1 MSSLS
6 SCMSQSSCWFWR
18 NSVGDKNVG
27 EGFLSEPCHNVLLW
41 ETGFVSKHF
50 TSKES
55 ALMCLGLCTSSRN
68 TPPTAPPLPDSLGF
82 QLEMYSHGT
91 LCWHLIRLGF
101 GYWLTSDKYL
111 TQRTVYLAVAC
122 CFGLPEP
129 AGVCGLMKSFF
140 FFCYSHITQDS
151 IIGLV

>member
-6 SCMSQSSCWFWR
+6 SCMSQSRSCCFWK

-27 EGFLSEPCHNVLLW
+27 EGFLSEPCHCVLLW

-55 ALMCLGLCTSSRN
+55 TLMCLWFCTSSRN
-68 TPPTAPPLPDSLGF
+68 TPPDCSSTARFSWFSVGKN
-82 QLEMYSHGT
+82 SHGT
-91 LCWHLIRLGF
+91 LCWHLIRLDF

-111 TQRTVYLAVAC
+111 TQRAVNLSVAR
-122 CFGLPEP
+122 CFGLPGP
-129 AGVCGLMKSFF
+129 AWVSGLMKS
-140 FFCYSHITQDS
+140 FCYSHITQDS
-151 IIGLV
+151 IIGPV